1 MNNEHQEDGQPTD
14 HLRRDDRDQRRAQAG
29 RQRPCSIRPGRGLTF
44 SIDLIEGLEIPD
56 DDMAEMAG
64 MFGGYLMDELNK
76 AKALGIP
83 IE

>member
-1 MNNEHQEDGQPTD
+1 MSSKRTD
-14 HLRRDDRDQRRAQAG
+14 SQQTPCAVMLEINGERRQAG
-29 RQRPCSIRPGRGLTF
+29 SATCSIRPGRGLTF